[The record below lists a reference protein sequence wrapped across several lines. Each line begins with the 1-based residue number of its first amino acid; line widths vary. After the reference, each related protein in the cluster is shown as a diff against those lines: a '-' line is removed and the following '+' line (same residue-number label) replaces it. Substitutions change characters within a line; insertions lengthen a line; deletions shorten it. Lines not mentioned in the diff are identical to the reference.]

1 MIAFSLLMVFG
12 TLLWCA
18 VRAYPRGALR
28 LPGLGLRPGRAPQKK
43 GRGRASGTAGH
54 LLGVGGVFFYLERV
68 RERQLRPV
76 RPSGGTS
83 TSTTYYA

>member
-1 MIAFSLLMVFG
+1 M
-12 TLLWCA
+12 LWCA
-18 VRAYPRGALR
+18 VRANPRGALR

-54 LLGVGGVFFYLERV
+54 LLGAGGVFFCLEGV

-76 RPSGGTS
+76 RPRGG
-83 TSTTYYA
+83 ALKKILPAPGPHIKFG